1 MASEVGIVNV
11 ALRMLGAKRIAALT
25 DDNENAKRANDV
37 YEPLRDYLMRSHVW
51 NFAVKRRKLG
61 QLATAPTYEY
71 DYAYQLPSDWLRTVE
86 VHDNSAGTH
95 QAIYRIEES
104 KVLSDAP
111 DIWLRYVAKITDPN
125 QMTGDFR
132 HTLSCLIA
140 RDLALPVT
148 NSNTVRQEMKDEFK
162 KVFRQARSADSIED
176 FPDSFPEGSWS
187 TARQGRT
194 PVFGSEI
201 DE

>member
-37 YEPLRDYLMRSHVW
+37 YEPLRDYLMRAHVW
-51 NFAVKRRKLG
+51 NFGVKRRKLG
-61 QLATAPTYEY
+61 QLSSAPTYEF

-95 QAIYRIEES
+95 QAIYRIEGTS
-104 KVLSDAP
+104 VLSDAP
-111 DIWLRYVAKITDPN
+111 DIWMMYVWRVTDPN
-125 QMTGDFR
+125 QMTADFR
-132 HTLSCLIA
+132 QALSCLIA
-140 RDLALPVT
+140 RDIAVAVT
-148 NSNTVRQEMKDEFK
+148 NSRTMREDMEREYKSA
-162 KVFRQARSADSIED
+162 FRRARSADSIED
-176 FPDSFPEGSWS
+176 FPASFPEGSWS
-187 TARQGRT
+187 MARQGRT
-194 PVFGSEI
+194 PVFGSEV